1 LNIKLKLRFKI
12 KKILLLLSFLIVA
25 ATGESNYEIGENLSQ
40 EERFEMLFGKTAL
53 QFHEIRQSRKSRTT
67 RNDREIKSNRQVIE
81 HCSLS
86 KDEKYELLF
95 GNRSLTSR
103 VARTARFIFPRQ
115 ARYSLYVSLNY

>member
-1 LNIKLKLRFKI
+1 M
-12 KKILLLLSFLIVA
+12 KKILVLLSFVIVA
-25 ATGESNYEIGENLSQ
+25 AMGESDYKIGENLSQ

-67 RNDREIKSNRQVIE
+67 RNDREIKSNVIE

-103 VARTARFIFPRQ
+103 VARTSRFIFPRQ

>member
-1 LNIKLKLRFKI
+1 M
-12 KKILLLLSFLIVA
+12 KKILVLLSFVIVA
-25 ATGESNYEIGENLSQ
+25 AMGESDYIIGENLSQ

-67 RNDREIKSNRQVIE
+67 RNDRELKSNRRVSEDKVIE

-86 KDEKYELLF
+86 QDEKYELLF
-95 GNRSLTSR
+95 GKRSSTSR
-103 VARTARFIFPRQ
+103 VARTSRFIFPRQ